1 MVLYD
6 DNFWYRARIVDCKA
20 NGHYMVVLVDRG
32 NDFLVESNEKMR
44 TPYHFGDIPALAK
57 RVVLNN
63 VVPRKENAQPYQ
75 WERDVLDNLFNCI
88 YYDYQKNKYDICIKY
103 AEEPV
108 DDLPIKVVMIQKS
121 LDERTGKKKSAD
133 IGKRMVILGEA
144 MSAEFETRDF
154 KEQYDTWGHTSVIDS
169 GNAGAS
175 RAPLEF

>member
-32 NDFLVESNEKMR
+32 NDFLVESNKKIR

-63 VVPRKENAQPYQ
+63 VVPRQENAQPFQ
-75 WERDVLDNLFNCI
+75 WERDVLDTLFKCI
-88 YYDYQKNKYDICIKY
+88 YYENTKYDICIKY

-121 LDERTGKKKSAD
+121 MERTGKKKSVD
-133 IGKRMVILGEA
+133 IGKRMVILEEA
-144 MSAEFETRDF
+144 MSAEFETRNF
-154 KEQYDTWGHTSVIDS
+154 KERYDTWGMIPSVIS

>member
-1 MVLYD
+1 M
-6 DNFWYRARIVDCKA
+6 
-20 NGHYMVVLVDRG
+20 
-32 NDFLVESNEKMR
+32 
-44 TPYHFGDIPALAK
+44 
-57 RVVLNN
+57 LNN

-75 WERDVLDNLFNCI
+75 WERDVLDNLFKCI
-88 YYDYQKNKYDICIKY
+88 YYDNNKYEICIKY

-121 LDERTGKKKSAD
+121 MDERTGKKNIAD
-133 IGKRMVILGEA
+133 IGKRMVILREA

>member
-32 NDFLVESNEKMR
+32 NDFLVESNKKIR

-63 VVPRKENAQPYQ
+63 VVPTKENAQPHE
-75 WERDVLDNLFNCI
+75 WERDALDNLFNCI
-88 YYDYQKNKYDICIKY
+88 YYQKTKYEINIKY
-103 AEEPV
+103 VEEPV

>member
-32 NDFLVESNEKMR
+32 NDFLVESNKKMR

-63 VVPRKENAQPYQ
+63 VVPRKENAHPYQ
-75 WERDVLDNLFNCI
+75 WEKDVLDNLFNCI
-88 YYDYQKNKYDICIKY
+88 YYQNTKYDIKIKY

-108 DDLPIKVVMIQKS
+108 YDLPIKVVMIQVS
-121 LDERTGKKKSAD
+121 MDERTGKKKSAD

-144 MSAEFETRDF
+144 MRAEFETRNF
-154 KEQYDTWGHTSVIDS
+154 KERYDTWGISSVLDS

-175 RAPLEF
+175 RALLEF

>member
-32 NDFLVESNEKMR
+32 NDFLVESNKKIRM
-44 TPYHFGDIPALAK
+44 PYHFGDIPALAK

-88 YYDYQKNKYDICIKY
+88 YYQYTKYDISIKY

-121 LDERTGKKKSAD
+121 MDERTGKKKIAD

-144 MSAEFETRDF
+144 RSAEFETRNF
-154 KEQYDTWGHTSVIDS
+154 KKHYDTWGISSVIES